1 MENVIFLQYWS
12 HDSVM
17 NGRIDTQLFCVFA
30 FVSEACLLSEVMEFK
45 LRLVFH
51 ELGFVA
57 HDLGQSQNTH
67 CT

>member
-1 MENVIFLQYWS
+1 
-12 HDSVM
+12 M

-30 FVSEACLLSEVMEFK
+30 FVSGACLLSEVMEFK

-57 HDLGQSQNTH
+57 HDLGSLKTH
-67 CT
+67 IAPNSFRACSAH

>member
-1 MENVIFLQYWS
+1 
-12 HDSVM
+12 M

-30 FVSEACLLSEVMEFK
+30 FVSGACLLSEVMEFK

-57 HDLGQSQNTH
+57 HDLGSLKTH
-67 CT
+67 IAPNSFRACSAY